1 MNPEKG
7 RDAENMKRYKSI
19 HMVRMEDLNHHQN
32 LYAGRG
38 TEWMIEA
45 SFIAACLEHGDKHG
59 LLYKNTHQ
67 FNFIKSVEPGDIIS
81 YESTV
86 VRVGRSSLTMH
97 VYLKN
102 EQTGEIH
109 AEGYTTFVTVKSG
122 TKEAVAHGIVLD
134 ETDDKEEQQWRETA
148 QGFFH

>member
-1 MNPEKG
+1 
-7 RDAENMKRYKSI
+7 MKRYKSI

-59 LLYKNTHQ
+59 LLYKNTHK

-81 YESTV
+81 YESVV
-86 VRVGRSSLTMH
+86 VRAGRTSLTIH
-97 VYLKN
+97 VLLKN
-102 EQTGEIH
+102 EQTGQVH

-122 TKEAVAHGIVLD
+122 TKEPLAHGIVLD
-134 ETDDKEEQQWRETA
+134 DTEDPAELKWRQEAEGFLSKE
-148 QGFFH
+148 

>member
-1 MNPEKG
+1 
-7 RDAENMKRYKSI
+7 MKRYKSI

-59 LLYKNTHQ
+59 LLYKNTHK
-67 FNFIKSVEPGDIIS
+67 FNFMKSVEPGDIIS
-81 YESTV
+81 YESTI
-86 VRVGRSSLTMH
+86 VRTGKTSLTIH
-97 VYLKN
+97 VYLRN
-102 EQTGEIH
+102 EQTGEVH

-122 TKEAVAHGIVLD
+122 TKEPVAHGICLD
-134 ETDDKEEQQWRETA
+134 ETHDLAELKWRQEA
-148 QGFFH
+148 EGFLTKK